1 MILQLIGQKHF
12 NLKLVLNF
20 KKNRNFF
27 YQKCKLHYLEN
38 FKISSLGLNMKN
50 IKRLFIFISLSTFGS
65 SAFLSEGIAVIDYNA
80 IFLGTDLA
88 RERIDDLRDSSD
100 YKDLTDE
107 AQSKDS
113 ERIKLAEKLKKDEST
128 LSDTEKEDILKKIQ
142 TLYQSI
148 QLLSQQ
154 IQAKEQEV
162 TQKLQADQAE
172 VVQKVVNELI
182 KAKKIKMLLNSQAL
196 LAFDRTDEKVNLTP
210 EVVDLINKEQKK

>member
-1 MILQLIGQKHF
+1 
-12 NLKLVLNF
+12 
-20 KKNRNFF
+20 
-27 YQKCKLHYLEN
+27 
-38 FKISSLGLNMKN
+38 MKN
-50 IKRLFIFISLSTFGS
+50 IKRIFIFISLSFFGNS
-65 SAFLSEGIAVIDYNA
+65 LFLSEGIAVIDYNA

-100 YKDLTDE
+100 YKELTDE

-128 LSDTEKEDILKKIQ
+128 LSEAEKEDILKKIQ

-196 LAFDRTDEKVNLTP
+196 LAFDRSDEKVNLTP
-210 EVVDLINKEQKK
+210 EVVDLINKEQK

>member
-1 MILQLIGQKHF
+1 
-12 NLKLVLNF
+12 
-20 KKNRNFF
+20 
-27 YQKCKLHYLEN
+27 
-38 FKISSLGLNMKN
+38 MKN
-50 IKRLFIFISLSTFGS
+50 IKRIFIFISLSFFGNS
-65 SAFLSEGIAVIDYNA
+65 LFLSEGIAVIDYNA

-100 YKDLTDE
+100 YKELTDE

-128 LSDTEKEDILKKIQ
+128 LSEAEKEDILKKIQ

-196 LAFDRTDEKVNLTP
+196 LAFDRSDEKINLTP
-210 EVVDLINKEQKK
+210 EVVDLINKEQK

>member
-1 MILQLIGQKHF
+1 MNKAKKITILSFLM
-12 NLKLVLNF
+12 
-20 KKNRNFF
+20 FF
-27 YQKCKLHYLEN
+27 GN
-38 FKISSLGLNMKN
+38 
-50 IKRLFIFISLSTFGS
+50 

-88 RERIDDLRDSSD
+88 RERIVDLRDSSD

-128 LSDTEKEDILKKIQ
+128 LSDSEKEEILKKIQ

-172 VVQKVVNELI
+172 IVQKVVNELI

-196 LAFDRTDEKVNLTP
+196 LAFDRSDEKVNLTP

>member
-1 MILQLIGQKHF
+1 
-12 NLKLVLNF
+12 
-20 KKNRNFF
+20 
-27 YQKCKLHYLEN
+27 
-38 FKISSLGLNMKN
+38 MKN
-50 IKRLFIFISLSTFGS
+50 IKRIFIFISLSLFGN
-65 SAFLSEGIAVIDYNA
+65 AVFLSEGIAVIDYNA

-88 RERIDDLRDSSD
+88 RERIDDLRESSD

-113 ERIKLAEKLKKDEST
+113 ERIKLAERLKKEEST
-128 LSDTEKEDILKKIQ
+128 LSDKEKEEILKKVQ

-148 QLLSQQ
+148 KLLSQQ

-196 LAFDRTDEKVNLTP
+196 LAFDRSDEKVNLTP
-210 EVVDLINKEQKK
+210 EVVDLINKE

>member
-1 MILQLIGQKHF
+1 
-12 NLKLVLNF
+12 
-20 KKNRNFF
+20 
-27 YQKCKLHYLEN
+27 
-38 FKISSLGLNMKN
+38 MKN
-50 IKRLFIFISLSTFGS
+50 IKRIFIFISLSFFGNS
-65 SAFLSEGIAVIDYNA
+65 LFLSEGIAVIDYNA

-100 YKDLTDE
+100 YKELTDE

-128 LSDTEKEDILKKIQ
+128 LSETEKEEILKKIQ

-196 LAFDRTDEKVNLTP
+196 LAFDRSDEKVNLTP

>member
-1 MILQLIGQKHF
+1 MKKIKIVSFLVFGLLFG
-12 NLKLVLNF
+12 NLSF
-20 KKNRNFF
+20 S
-27 YQKCKLHYLEN
+27 LE
-38 FKISSLGLNMKN
+38 GV
-50 IKRLFIFISLSTFGS
+50 
-65 SAFLSEGIAVIDYNA
+65 AVIDYNA

-88 RERIDDLRDSSD
+88 RERIDDLRDSED

-107 AQSKDS
+107 AAAKDG
-113 ERIKLAEKLKKDEST
+113 ERLKLAEKLKKEEST
-128 LSDTEKEDILKKIQ
+128 LSDSEKEDIIKKVQ
-142 TLYQSI
+142 TLFQSI

-182 KAKKIKMLLNSQAL
+182 KAKKIKMLLNAQAL
-196 LAFDRTDEKVNLTP
+196 LVYDRSDEKINLTP

>member
-1 MILQLIGQKHF
+1 MSIIK
-12 NLKLVLNF
+12 KITVL
-20 KKNRNFF
+20 
-27 YQKCKLHYLEN
+27 
-38 FKISSLGLNMKN
+38 
-50 IKRLFIFISLSTFGS
+50 ISLMFFSNIS
-65 SAFLSEGIAVIDYNA
+65 FLMEGIAVIDYNA

-113 ERIKLAEKLKKDEST
+113 ERIKLAERLQKEEST
-128 LSDTEKEDILKKIQ
+128 LSDEEKEEILKKVQ

-172 VVQKVVNELI
+172 IVQKVVNELI

-196 LAFDRTDEKVNLTP
+196 LAFDRTDEKINLTP
-210 EVVDLINKEQKK
+210 EVVDLINKERK

>member
-1 MILQLIGQKHF
+1 MNYI
-12 NLKLVLNF
+12 
-20 KKNRNFF
+20 R
-27 YQKCKLHYLEN
+27 
-38 FKISSLGLNMKN
+38 KI
-50 IKRLFIFISLSTFGS
+50 FIFSALISFTNF
-65 SAFLSEGIAVIDYNA
+65 AFLLEGIAVIDYNA

-88 RERIDDLRDSSD
+88 RERIDDLRDSPD

-107 AQSKDS
+107 AQTKDS
-113 ERIKLAEKLKKDEST
+113 ERIKLAEKLKKE
-128 LSDTEKEDILKKIQ
+128 EILKKVQ

-172 VVQKVVNELI
+172 SVQKVVNELI

-196 LAFDRTDEKVNLTP
+196 LAFDRSDEKINITP
-210 EVVDLINKEQKK
+210 EVVDLINKDQKK

>member
-1 MILQLIGQKHF
+1 MNIIKKITVLF
-12 NLKLVLNF
+12 SLVLFTN
-20 KKNRNFF
+20 
-27 YQKCKLHYLEN
+27 
-38 FKISSLGLNMKN
+38 IS
-50 IKRLFIFISLSTFGS
+50 
-65 SAFLSEGIAVIDYNA
+65 FLMEGIAVIDYNA

-113 ERIKLAEKLKKDEST
+113 ERIKLAEKLQKEEST
-128 LSDTEKEDILKKIQ
+128 LSDEEKEEILKKVQ

-172 VVQKVVNELI
+172 IVQKVVNELI

-196 LAFDRTDEKVNLTP
+196 LAFDRTDEKINLTP
-210 EVVDLINKEQKK
+210 EVVDLINKERK

>member
-1 MILQLIGQKHF
+1 
-12 NLKLVLNF
+12 
-20 KKNRNFF
+20 
-27 YQKCKLHYLEN
+27 
-38 FKISSLGLNMKN
+38 MKN
-50 IKRLFIFISLSTFGS
+50 IKKLFILTSLLSFGNL
-65 SAFLSEGIAVIDYNA
+65 AYLLDGIAVIDYNA

-128 LSDTEKEDILKKIQ
+128 LSQSEQEEILKKIQ

-172 VVQKVVNELI
+172 SVQKVVNELI

-196 LAFDRTDEKVNLTP
+196 LAFDRTDEKINLTP
-210 EVVDLINKEQKK
+210 EVVDLINKEQK

>member
-1 MILQLIGQKHF
+1 MN
-12 NLKLVLNF
+12 NLK
-20 KKNRNFF
+20 K
-27 YQKCKLHYLEN
+27 
-38 FKISSLGLNMKN
+38 
-50 IKRLFIFISLSTFGS
+50 LFILISLLIFGNL
-65 SAFLSEGIAVIDYNA
+65 AYLLDGIAVIDYNA

-113 ERIKLAEKLKKDEST
+113 ERIKLAEKLKKEEST
-128 LSDTEKEDILKKIQ
+128 LSQNEQEEILKKIQ

-172 VVQKVVNELI
+172 SVQKVVNELI

-196 LAFDRTDEKVNLTP
+196 LAFDRTDEKINLTP
-210 EVVDLINKEQKK
+210 EVVDLINKEQKNK

>member
-1 MILQLIGQKHF
+1 MSIIKKITVLIS
-12 NLKLVLNF
+12 LVLF
-20 KKNRNFF
+20 
-27 YQKCKLHYLEN
+27 
-38 FKISSLGLNMKN
+38 SN
-50 IKRLFIFISLSTFGS
+50 I
-65 SAFLSEGIAVIDYNA
+65 AFLMEGIAVIDYNA

-113 ERIKLAEKLKKDEST
+113 ERIKLAERLQKEEST
-128 LSDTEKEDILKKIQ
+128 LSDEEKEEILKKVQ

-172 VVQKVVNELI
+172 IVQKVVNELI

-196 LAFDRTDEKVNLTP
+196 LAFDRTDEKINLTP
-210 EVVDLINKEQKK
+210 EVVDLINKERK

>member
-1 MILQLIGQKHF
+1 
-12 NLKLVLNF
+12 
-20 KKNRNFF
+20 
-27 YQKCKLHYLEN
+27 
-38 FKISSLGLNMKN
+38 MKN
-50 IKRLFIFISLSTFGS
+50 IKRIFIFISLSFFGNS
-65 SAFLSEGIAVIDYNA
+65 LFLSEGIAVIDYNA

-100 YKDLTDE
+100 YKELTDE

-128 LSDTEKEDILKKIQ
+128 LSEAEKEDILKKIQ

-196 LAFDRTDEKVNLTP
+196 LAFDRSDEKVNLTP
-210 EVVDLINKEQKK
+210 EVVDLINKEQKN

>member
-1 MILQLIGQKHF
+1 MK
-12 NLKLVLNF
+12 
-20 KKNRNFF
+20 
-27 YQKCKLHYLEN
+27 
-38 FKISSLGLNMKN
+38 NMK
-50 IKRLFIFISLSTFGS
+50 RLLFFISLTFFGS

-80 IFLGTDLA
+80 IFLGTDMA

-113 ERIKLAEKLKKDEST
+113 ERIKLAEKLKKEEST
-128 LSDTEKEDILKKIQ
+128 LSDTEKEEILKKVQ

-196 LAFDRTDEKVNLTP
+196 LAFDRSDEKINLTP
-210 EVVDLINKEQKK
+210 EVVDLINKEQK

>member
-1 MILQLIGQKHF
+1 
-12 NLKLVLNF
+12 
-20 KKNRNFF
+20 
-27 YQKCKLHYLEN
+27 
-38 FKISSLGLNMKN
+38 MKN
-50 IKRLFIFISLSTFGS
+50 IKSIFIFISLSLFGNTI
-65 SAFLSEGIAVIDYNA
+65 FLSEGIAVIDYNA

-88 RERIDDLRDSSD
+88 RERIDDLRESSD

-113 ERIKLAEKLKKDEST
+113 ERIKLAERLKKEEST
-128 LSDTEKEDILKKIQ
+128 LSDKEKEEILKKVQ

-162 TQKLQADQAE
+162 TQKLQAYQAE

-196 LAFDRTDEKVNLTP
+196 LAFDRSDEKINITP
-210 EVVDLINKEQKK
+210 EVVDLINKDQKK

>member
-1 MILQLIGQKHF
+1 
-12 NLKLVLNF
+12 
-20 KKNRNFF
+20 
-27 YQKCKLHYLEN
+27 
-38 FKISSLGLNMKN
+38 MKN
-50 IKRLFIFISLSTFGS
+50 IKRILILISLSFFAS

-128 LSDTEKEDILKKIQ
+128 LSDTEKEEILKKIQ

-172 VVQKVVNELI
+172 AVQKVVNELI

-196 LAFDRTDEKVNLTP
+196 LAFDRSDEKVNLTP

>member
-1 MILQLIGQKHF
+1 
-12 NLKLVLNF
+12 
-20 KKNRNFF
+20 
-27 YQKCKLHYLEN
+27 
-38 FKISSLGLNMKN
+38 MKN
-50 IKRLFIFISLSTFGS
+50 IKRILIFISLSFFGS
-65 SAFLSEGIAVIDYNA
+65 SAFPSDGIAVIDYNA

-113 ERIKLAEKLKKDEST
+113 ERIKLAEKLKKDDST
-128 LSDTEKEDILKKIQ
+128 LSDDEKEEILKKIQ

-196 LAFDRTDEKVNLTP
+196 LAFDRADEKVNLTP

>member
-1 MILQLIGQKHF
+1 MKKIK
-12 NLKLVLNF
+12 NLVLIPLLSIFANSVF
-20 KKNRNFF
+20 A
-27 YQKCKLHYLEN
+27 LE
-38 FKISSLGLNMKN
+38 GV
-50 IKRLFIFISLSTFGS
+50 
-65 SAFLSEGIAVIDYNA
+65 AVIDYQA

-113 ERIKLAEKLKKDEST
+113 ERIKLAEKLKKEDST
-128 LSDTEKEDILKKIQ
+128 LSENEKEEILKKIQ

-162 TQKLQADQAE
+162 TQKLTADQAE
-172 VVQKVVNELI
+172 AVQKVVNELI
-182 KAKKIKMLLNSQAL
+182 KAKKIKLLLNSQAL
-196 LAFDRTDEKVNLTP
+196 LAFDRTDEKINLTP
-210 EVVDLINKEQKK
+210 EVVDLINKEQK

>member
-1 MILQLIGQKHF
+1 MKYI
-12 NLKLVLNF
+12 
-20 KKNRNFF
+20 
-27 YQKCKLHYLEN
+27 
-38 FKISSLGLNMKN
+38 KN
-50 IKRLFIFISLSTFGS
+50 IIIFSSILFFGN
-65 SAFLSEGIAVIDYNA
+65 SAFLLEGIAVIDYQA

-88 RERIDDLRDSSD
+88 RERIDDLRESSD
-100 YKDLTDE
+100 YKELTDE

-113 ERIKLAEKLKKDEST
+113 ERIKLAEM
-128 LSDTEKEDILKKIQ
+128 LKKIQ

-172 VVQKVVNELI
+172 AVQKVVNELI

-196 LAFDRTDEKVNLTP
+196 LAFDRSDEKVNLTP
-210 EVVDLINKEQKK
+210 EVVDLINKEQK

>member
-1 MILQLIGQKHF
+1 
-12 NLKLVLNF
+12 
-20 KKNRNFF
+20 
-27 YQKCKLHYLEN
+27 
-38 FKISSLGLNMKN
+38 MKN
-50 IKRLFIFISLSTFGS
+50 IKKLFILTSLLSFGNL
-65 SAFLSEGIAVIDYNA
+65 AYLLDGIAVIDYNA

-128 LSDTEKEDILKKIQ
+128 LSQSEQEEILKKIQ

-172 VVQKVVNELI
+172 SVQKVVNELI

-196 LAFDRTDEKVNLTP
+196 LAFDRTDEKINLTP

>member
-1 MILQLIGQKHF
+1 
-12 NLKLVLNF
+12 
-20 KKNRNFF
+20 
-27 YQKCKLHYLEN
+27 
-38 FKISSLGLNMKN
+38 MKN
-50 IKRLFIFISLSTFGS
+50 IKRILIFISLSFFAS
-65 SAFLSEGIAVIDYNA
+65 SAFSSEGIAVIDYNA

-88 RERIDDLRDSSD
+88 RERIDELRDSSD

-128 LSDTEKEDILKKIQ
+128 LSDDEKEEILKKIQ

-172 VVQKVVNELI
+172 AVQKVVNELI

-196 LAFDRTDEKVNLTP
+196 LAFDRADEKVNLTP

>member
-1 MILQLIGQKHF
+1 MSIIK
-12 NLKLVLNF
+12 KITVL
-20 KKNRNFF
+20 
-27 YQKCKLHYLEN
+27 
-38 FKISSLGLNMKN
+38 
-50 IKRLFIFISLSTFGS
+50 ISLIFFSNLS
-65 SAFLSEGIAVIDYNA
+65 FLMEGIAVIDYNA

-113 ERIKLAEKLKKDEST
+113 ERIKLAERLQKEEST
-128 LSDTEKEDILKKIQ
+128 LSDEEKEEILKKVQ

-172 VVQKVVNELI
+172 IVQKVVNELI

-196 LAFDRTDEKVNLTP
+196 LAFDRTDEKINLTP
-210 EVVDLINKEQKK
+210 EVVDLINKERK

>member
-1 MILQLIGQKHF
+1 M
-12 NLKLVLNF
+12 N
-20 KKNRNFF
+20 
-27 YQKCKLHYLEN
+27 
-38 FKISSLGLNMKN
+38 N
-50 IKRLFIFISLSTFGS
+50 IKKIFIFITLTFF
-65 SAFLSEGIAVIDYNA
+65 ANTVFLLEGIAVIDYNA

-113 ERIKLAEKLKKDEST
+113 ERIKLAEKLKKEEST
-128 LSDTEKEDILKKIQ
+128 LSDSEKEDILKKVQ

-172 VVQKVVNELI
+172 VV
-182 KAKKIKMLLNSQAL
+182 KMLLNSHAL
-196 LAFDRTDEKVNLTP
+196 LAFDRADEKVNLTP

>member
-1 MILQLIGQKHF
+1 MSIIK
-12 NLKLVLNF
+12 KITVL
-20 KKNRNFF
+20 
-27 YQKCKLHYLEN
+27 
-38 FKISSLGLNMKN
+38 
-50 IKRLFIFISLSTFGS
+50 ISLIFFSNIS
-65 SAFLSEGIAVIDYNA
+65 FLMEGIAVIDYNA

-100 YKDLTDE
+100 YKELTDE

-113 ERIKLAEKLKKDEST
+113 ERIKLAERLQKEEST
-128 LSDTEKEDILKKIQ
+128 LSDEEKEEILKKVQ

-172 VVQKVVNELI
+172 IVQKVVNELI

-196 LAFDRTDEKVNLTP
+196 LAFDRTDEKINLTP
-210 EVVDLINKEQKK
+210 EVVDLINKERK

>member
-1 MILQLIGQKHF
+1 
-12 NLKLVLNF
+12 
-20 KKNRNFF
+20 
-27 YQKCKLHYLEN
+27 
-38 FKISSLGLNMKN
+38 MKN
-50 IKRLFIFISLSTFGS
+50 IKRILFFISLSFFGS
-65 SAFLSEGIAVIDYNA
+65 SAYLSEGIAVIDYNA

-113 ERIKLAEKLKKDEST
+113 ERIKLAERLKKEEST
-128 LSDTEKEDILKKIQ
+128 LSDNEKEEILKKVQ

>member
-1 MILQLIGQKHF
+1 
-12 NLKLVLNF
+12 
-20 KKNRNFF
+20 
-27 YQKCKLHYLEN
+27 
-38 FKISSLGLNMKN
+38 MKN
-50 IKRLFIFISLSTFGS
+50 IKKIFIFISLTFFAG
-65 SAFLSEGIAVIDYNA
+65 SAFLTEGIAVIDYNA
-80 IFLGTDLA
+80 IFLGTDMA

-128 LSDTEKEDILKKIQ
+128 LSDDEKEEILKKIQ

-172 VVQKVVNELI
+172 IVQKVVNELI

-196 LAFDRTDEKVNLTP
+196 LAFDRADEKVNLTP

>member
-1 MILQLIGQKHF
+1 
-12 NLKLVLNF
+12 
-20 KKNRNFF
+20 
-27 YQKCKLHYLEN
+27 
-38 FKISSLGLNMKN
+38 MKN
-50 IKRLFIFISLSTFGS
+50 IKRIFIFISLLFFGS
-65 SAFLSEGIAVIDYNA
+65 SAYLLDGIAVIDYNA

-88 RERIDDLRDSSD
+88 RERIDDIRDSSD

-128 LSDTEKEDILKKIQ
+128 LSDAEKEEILKKIQ

-172 VVQKVVNELI
+172 SVQKVVNELI

>member
-1 MILQLIGQKHF
+1 MTE
-12 NLKLVLNF
+12 LKLFSLKLALNF
-20 KKNRNFF
+20 KKNKNFF
-27 YQKCKLHYLEN
+27 YQKCKIN
-38 FKISSLGLNMKN
+38 FLFLKKIIFEGFNMKG
-50 IKRLFIFISLSTFGS
+50 IKRIFIFISLSFFGS
-65 SAFLSEGIAVIDYNA
+65 SAYLLEGIAVIDYNA

-88 RERIDDLRDSSD
+88 RERIDDLRESSD

-113 ERIKLAEKLKKDEST
+113 ERIKLAEKLQKEDST
-128 LSDTEKEDILKKIQ
+128 LSDSEKEDILKKIQ

-182 KAKKIKMLLNSQAL
+182 KAKNIKLLLNSQAL
-196 LAFDRTDEKVNLTP
+196 LAFDRSDEKINLTP

>member
-1 MILQLIGQKHF
+1 
-12 NLKLVLNF
+12 
-20 KKNRNFF
+20 
-27 YQKCKLHYLEN
+27 
-38 FKISSLGLNMKN
+38 MKN
-50 IKRLFIFISLSTFGS
+50 IKRIFIFISLSFFVS

-128 LSDTEKEDILKKIQ
+128 LSDAEKEEILKKIQ

-196 LAFDRTDEKVNLTP
+196 LAFDRSDEKVNLTP

>member
-1 MILQLIGQKHF
+1 
-12 NLKLVLNF
+12 
-20 KKNRNFF
+20 
-27 YQKCKLHYLEN
+27 
-38 FKISSLGLNMKN
+38 MKN
-50 IKRLFIFISLSTFGS
+50 IKRIFIFISLSFFGS

-128 LSDTEKEDILKKIQ
+128 LSDAEKEEILKKIQ

-196 LAFDRTDEKVNLTP
+196 LAFDRSDEKVNLTP